1 MIKILYLVSTLEA
14 TGPTKQLSYI
24 VKYLDRRNYYP
35 VVLTLSPEPSNSF
48 WNFFAKSMS
57 VELHSLNLSRFDG
70 LFFAKRMVKEFIL
83 KNNIRIVHSQGIRAD
98 NIMSSMS
105 NDMCYKVM
113 TLRNYPYFDYCIN
126 YGKLFGFIMAN
137 RHISYL
143 KKADKSFVVSKS
155 VSDLIR
161 KKTGCLFDYIR
172 NGIDV
177 DSFNRN
183 IYDKNILRKKIGIPE
198 KAKVFISAGNLSRG
212 KDPLTI
218 IKAFNNLDSCT
229 YVLIVLGDGVLKYE
243 CQKVIKNKNIKLVG
257 KVDNVLDYLMASD
270 FFITASL
277 SEGMPNSVME
287 AMLCGLPCVLSDIS
301 PHIEINEINKNSSVL
316 FGVGDHLSLLKS
328 INKILDNNYCIMSE
342 AAKNIVYH
350 HLNAKYMSQKYQ
362 DVYSSLLWSK
372 K

>member
-1 MIKILYLVSTLEA
+1 MIKILYLVSTLEK

-24 VKYLDRRNYYP
+24 IKYLDRRNYHP
-35 VVLTLSPEPSNSF
+35 VILTLSPEPSNSF
-48 WNFFAKSMS
+48 WHFFSNS
-57 VELHSLNLSRFDG
+57 INVELHSLNLSRLNG

-83 KNNIRIVHSQGIRAD
+83 ENNICIVHSQGIRAD
-98 NIMSSMS
+98 NIMSSIGK
-105 NDMCYKVM
+105 DVCYKVM

-126 YGKLFGFIMAN
+126 YGKLFGFIMAD

-155 VSDLIR
+155 VSELIR

-177 DSFNRN
+177 DIFNRN
-183 IYDKNILRKKIGIPE
+183 IYDKNILRKKFGIPE
-198 KAKVFISAGNLSRG
+198 KVKVFISVGNLSYG

-218 IKAFNNLDSCT
+218 IRAFNELDSCKYT
-229 YVLIVLGDGVLKYE
+229 LIILGDGVLKNE
-243 CQKVIKNKNIKLVG
+243 CQKAIKNKNRKLIG

-287 AMLCGLPCVLSDIS
+287 AMLCGLPCVLSDIL
-301 PHIEINEINKNSSVL
+301 PHIEINEINKKSSVL
-316 FGVGDHLSLLKS
+316 FGVGNHLSLLKS
-328 INKILDNNYCIMSE
+328 INKILDNDYSIMSE
-342 AAKNIVYH
+342 AAQDIVYH
-350 HLNAKYMSQKYQ
+350 YLNAKYMSQKYQ
-362 DVYSSLLWSK
+362 DTYSDLLWGK